1 MQTTQQDP
9 ARQGVVITGPQ
20 GSGKTRHAE
29 ALRAHFGLAHIL
41 DDESWRPGD
50 AVPADTLV
58 LTHEDAP
65 EGIAI
70 AAALAALRS
79 PGS

>member
-1 MQTTQQDP
+1 MQTTQSL

-41 DDESWRPGD
+41 DDESWHAGD
-50 AVPADTLV
+50 PVPDDTLV
-58 LTHEDAP
+58 LTNEAAD

-70 AAALAALRS
+70 EAALAALRQ